1 MTGEIS
7 LRGAVLPVGGIKE
20 KVLAAHRA
28 GINRII
34 LPKDNENDLDDV
46 PQDVKDEIEFIF
58 AETVEDVIS
67 ETIGIELPKPVMY
80 NMTSNQIT
88 GGAGA

>member
-1 MTGEIS
+1 
-7 LRGAVLPVGGIKE
+7 
-20 KVLAAHRA
+20 VLAAHRA

-58 AETVEDVIS
+58 AETVEDVIK
-67 ETIGIELPKPVMY
+67 ETIGIELPKPVIFD
-80 NMTSNQIT
+80 MTAKQIT